1 MANLAAL
8 LDREAGAE
16 IEAILSE
23 ARQRASEIVARA
35 KDEAKT
41 IVAQKE
47 RQLLGEHEAAIV
59 RAKSAAQ
66 LEASALKLRTQNEA
80 VQGIFGKVEEG
91 IAALMKDKS
100 RYQGVLNN
108 LFKEAAEAVGNV
120 SSIIVNPADKD
131 LIKAPQGVK
140 VETDPN
146 IVGGLRLRG
155 DKSNATIENTLG
167 ARLETLRNDLASDV
181 YKMLLGK

>member
-35 KDEAKT
+35 KEEAKQ
-41 IVAQKE
+41 IVSLKE
-47 RQLLGEHEAAIV
+47 RVLASEHEAAIV

-80 VQGIFGKVEEG
+80 VQHVFNQVEDT
-91 IAALMKDKS
+91 INHLVKDKNN
-100 RYQGVLNN
+100 YGGVLNN
-108 LFKEAAEAVGNV
+108 LFKEASEAVGKV
-120 SSIIVNPADKD
+120 SSIVVNPADKD
-131 LIKAPQGVK
+131 LIKAPEGVK
-140 VETDPN
+140 VETDPSL
-146 IVGGLRLRG
+146 IAGVRLKG

-167 ARLETLRNDLASDV
+167 ARLDTLRGELASDV
-181 YKMLLGK
+181 YKLLLGK